1 MENNENKIKTP
12 KARQSV
18 NYKIAM
24 TGIFG
29 ALSIILAFTPIGY
42 IQVGPLAITIMHIPT
57 ILATLTAGLIPGL
70 CTGLVFGISSL
81 IVAATSGTASNV
93 FFVNPFV
100 SVLPRILFPV
110 AVWGIFKLFELI
122 PHMPK
127 TLSSGIAAA
136 AGTTVHT
143 ILVLGAL
150 VIFYGK
156 ELGFAKGSM
165 VKGFFVFLGG
175 TLATNGVWEIASAT
189 VLTVLVTGAIYGIQ
203 AKKSKMSRLETELN
217 KKDDEASEEK

>member
-1 MENNENKIKTP
+1 MKSNEKKIKTS
-12 KARQSV
+12 KTRQTV

-70 CTGLVFGISSL
+70 CTGFIFGISSL

-93 FFVNPFV
+93 FFVNPMV
-100 SVLPRILFPV
+100 SVLPRMLFPV
-110 AVWGIFKLFELI
+110 AVWGIFKLFDLI

-127 TLSSGIAAA
+127 TLSSGFAAA
-136 AGTTVHT
+136 IGTAVHT
-143 ILVLGAL
+143 VLVLGAL

-156 ELGFAKGSM
+156 ELGFATDNM
-165 VKGFFVFLGG
+165 LKGFFIFLGG
-175 TLATNGVWEIASAT
+175 TLATNGVWEIVSAT
-189 VLTVLVTGAIYGIQ
+189 VLTVLVTGAIYGIKS
-203 AKKSKMSRLETELN
+203 KKSRLSRLEAELN
-217 KKDDEASEEK
+217 LKDNEISEEK